1 MTPEAVS
8 LATAV
13 LCSAWTF
20 AGSDLIFRRVKQEGA
35 PPGYRWEG
43 TPLGVRLLW
52 IVGWLACL
60 FGPLLL
66 MDNVNNALQ
75 PSQMVKDIGL
85 GVWILG
91 LSSSA
96 LLVVQ
101 HRYGW
106 HVAVIQMIGIAGC
119 VLGAYAS
126 APLWSPLL
134 SGWIH
139 LPVFS
144 VSVVLGYWLSIC
156 LAVRLGVRAGL
167 LSEQQATD
175 VFNYARTRR

>member
-1 MTPEAVS
+1 
-8 LATAV
+8 
-13 LCSAWTF
+13 
-20 AGSDLIFRRVKQEGA
+20 
-35 PPGYRWEG
+35 
-43 TPLGVRLLW
+43 
-52 IVGWLACL
+52 
-60 FGPLLL
+60 
-66 MDNVNNALQ
+66 
-75 PSQMVKDIGL
+75 MVKDIGM
-85 GVWILG
+85 GFWVFG

-101 HRYGW
+101 RRYGW
-106 HVAVIQMIGIAGC
+106 HAAVIQMIGIAGGA
-119 VLGAYAS
+119 LGAYGS

-144 VSVVLGYWLSIC
+144 TSIVLGYWLSIY
-156 LAVRLGVRAGL
+156 LAVRLGAKAGL